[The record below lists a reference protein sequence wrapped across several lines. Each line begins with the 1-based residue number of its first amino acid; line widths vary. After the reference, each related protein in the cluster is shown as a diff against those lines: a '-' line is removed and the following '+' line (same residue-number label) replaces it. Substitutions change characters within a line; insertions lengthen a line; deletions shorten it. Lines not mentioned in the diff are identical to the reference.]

1 MNRVETIVRE
11 VYGPEAAVPY
21 AVRLPGGASRETWAL
36 DVVVPGGD
44 RHELVL
50 RLDGPRAALEAGT
63 GLAEE
68 ARLMRAA
75 SAAGVPVPHVVAAGP
90 PAQPPAGSYVLM
102 SRIPGET
109 IPRRILRDEAYR
121 EARPRLAAQ
130 CGRALA
136 AIHRMPLSC
145 LPEPEPEPE
154 RAPEPAP
161 DPATEPA
168 TSSETAPQ
176 SVPADPLRRWR
187 DVLDLTGEPHPV
199 FELALRRLE
208 ADRPPA
214 VPACVV
220 HGDFRNG
227 NLIVGPEGVRA
238 VLDWELAHAGDPL
251 EDLGWLCVKAWRF
264 GSPLPVGGFG
274 GYAELA
280 AAYEEAGGPPVDL
293 DALRWWETFGV
304 LKWGIICVMQTMRHL
319 RGGASSVELA
329 ALGRRACQNEWDLLG
344 LLT

>member
-11 VYGPEAAVPY
+11 VYGPDAALPY

-50 RLDGPRAALEAGT
+50 RLDGPGGGLEAGT

-75 SAAGVPVPHVVAAGP
+75 AVAGVPVPHVVAAGGP
-90 PAQPPAGSYVLM
+90 YVLM

-121 EARPRLAAQ
+121 EARPKLAAQ

-136 AIHRMPLSC
+136 AIHRMPLSG
-145 LPEPEPEPE
+145 LPETGPANEPEP
-154 RAPEPAP
+154 A
-161 DPATEPA
+161 
-168 TSSETAPQ
+168 TAPQ
-176 SVPADPLRRWR
+176 AVSADPLRFWR
-187 DVLDLTGEPHPV
+187 DVLDLTGQPHPV

-214 VPACVV
+214 VPPSVV

-274 GYAELA
+274 GYAELT
-280 AAYEEAGGPPVDL
+280 AAYEEAGGRPVDL

>member
-11 VYGPEAAVPY
+11 VYGPDAAVPY

-50 RLDGPRAALEAGT
+50 RLDGPGAALEAGT

-75 SAAGVPVPHVVAAGP
+75 ADAGVPVPHVVAAAGP
-90 PAQPPAGSYVLM
+90 PAGPPTGPPAGPYVLM
-102 SRIPGET
+102 SRISGET

-121 EARPRLAAQ
+121 EARPKLAAQ

-145 LPEPEPEPE
+145 LPETG
-154 RAPEPAP
+154 
-161 DPATEPA
+161 PATAPA
-168 TSSETAPQ
+168 TAPQ
-176 SVPADPLRRWR
+176 AVPADPLRFWR
-187 DVLDLTGEPHPV
+187 DVLDLTGQPHPV

-214 VPACVV
+214 VPASVV

-274 GYAELA
+274 GYAELT
-280 AAYEEAGGPPVDL
+280 AAYEEAGGRPVDL

-304 LKWGIICVMQTMRHL
+304 LKWGIICVTQTMRHL